1 MRKIVPALLIAASL
15 VAAGASA
22 SAQTI
27 LGQWDANGITAGT
40 YAGTSAGTN
49 SSASALAQ
57 RYSNGSFFSLP
68 APFSSVINQGTPT
81 DPGTDVSGTIYNRSY
96 TINPPQTT
104 DTNESQGGVFNVST
118 AGMNSGEA
126 VQLSWSMTVG
136 FRSSRYWQLLAS
148 TDGTNFSPVPVG
160 VGSSVTQTVNGFG
173 NTSSPYT
180 PITGTGTVTVSSTGL
195 VDIQTIDQNY
205 LAAASTTTAPI
216 DPFDLG
222 FINDITFTL
231 PTGQGFENNPNFAF
245 AIVGAFDPNYVGTD
259 GAVGLVSSFAGTD
272 SSDAVS
278 GYQRSTFSGGS
289 MKMDLV
295 TVSAVPEPGSI
306 ALLGLAA
313 LGGIGFIGRRRFTR
327 TTR

>member
-49 SSASALAQ
+49 SSGTALAQ
-57 RYSNGSFFSLP
+57 RYSSGSFFSLP
-68 APFSSVINQGTPT
+68 APFSSVITQGTPT